1 MLKKLA
7 SKALLVLAGVLL
19 AWAAGEA
26 LIRLTPLYRPS
37 FYTYA
42 RWRGW
47 QLKPGAR
54 GWQRGEG
61 EAFVSI
67 NREGFRGPAR
77 SVRKPPG
84 TVRVAVLGDSYALGI
99 GVDYPQTFS
108 AVMER
113 RLAGCPALLGRR
125 VEVLD
130 FGVDGYG
137 TAQELLTFTRQASR
151 YEPNAVVLTVTTG
164 NDLRNNSV
172 ILEGDKCRP
181 FFVRQDG
188 RLELGGPF
196 IDSAWFRFQCFARFE
211 SRHSQLLNRL
221 GDLRSFLRER
231 WRAGRPRPSPRPGAE
246 RGLSEDIY
254 KPPQSAAWRD
264 AWSVTEDEITMLS
277 RLAKNDGAR
286 FLVATLSNGVQ
297 DHPDP
302 KVGSGYVEALGP
314 GADLFYPEQRITAL
328 GRRSGFPVLVLAPKM
343 RAYAEA
349 HRVYL
354 HGFNNTQPG
363 TGHWNALGH
372 RVAGRLIADEL
383 CRLLDAR
390 RQGSGLPAGEPA
402 GKPAIALPASP
413 GR

>member
-1 MLKKLA
+1 M
-7 SKALLVLAGVLL
+7 LVLAGVLL
-19 AWAAGEA
+19 AWAAGEV

-47 QLKPGAR
+47 KLKPGAR

-137 TAQELLTFTRQASR
+137 TAQELLTFTRHASR

-188 RLELGGPF
+188 RLDLGGPF

-211 SRHSQLLNRL
+211 SRHSQVLNRL

-231 WRAGRPRPSPRPGAE
+231 WRARVARATPRPKPGAE

-254 KPPQSAAWRD
+254 KPPQSAAWRE
-264 AWSVTEDEITMLS
+264 AWAVTEDEIALLD
-277 RLAKNDGAR
+277 RLAEGRDAL
-286 FLVATLSNGVQ
+286 FLAATLSNGVQ

-302 KVGSGYVEALGP
+302 QVGAGYVKALGP
-314 GADLFYPEQRITAL
+314 RADLFYPEARIEAL
-328 GRRSGFPVLVLAPKM
+328 GRRKGFAVLALAPAM
-343 RAYAEA
+343 RAYAER
-349 HRVYL
+349 HGVYL
-354 HGFNNTQPG
+354 HGFSNTEPG

-372 RVAGRLIADEL
+372 RVAGRLMAGEV
-383 CRLLDAR
+383 CRLLEAR
-390 RQGSGLPAGEPA
+390 RHVSGVPAAQPA
-402 GKPAIALPASP
+402 APLAPRPALSLPASP